1 MDDELAQIAINCALQ
16 SNWHDAIKNNLL
28 ILKENKDDVDALNRL
43 SRAYFENGDIAKA
56 KKTSNNVLKID
67 STNSIA
73 IKALDKYKHCSPIKS
88 IKDQISS
95 NITSFIEEPGKTK
108 ITTLIN
114 LGSENTYSRLSAGD
128 EVLLTPY
135 THKVSVTTMSGA
147 YIGKL
152 TDDLSARLRRFIKGG
167 NKYIILVKSVN
178 KNAFKVFIKEIKKGK
193 DLKNTD
199 SFPRE
204 ALESFGEF
212 SS

>member
-73 IKALDKYKHCSPIKS
+73 IKALDKYKHCSPIKNV
-88 IKDQISS
+88 KDKITS
-95 NITSFIEEPGKTK
+95 NITSFIEESGKTK

-114 LGSENTYSRLSAGD
+114 LGSENKYSRLSAGD

-167 NKYIILVKSVN
+167 NKYIVLVKSVG
-178 KNAFKVFIKEIKKGK
+178 KNAVKVFIKEVKKGK